1 MCLSFVSLT
10 GVRILVQIEKTFL
23 KKVNFLTTT
32 TTTKTKKRK
41 EFYLLFALPD

>member
-32 TTTKTKKRK
+32 TTTTKKRK